1 MYLCLSICLSL
12 CLLCVELFS
21 NIFWLNWSSPTTSSL
36 SVSVCLLLTFYFFV
50 SLFIAPSVFLSVP
63 LSLSLSLPLCFSI
76 SLRASVSLHHKT
88 LKIFFQRIPLKKYFL
103 LQSSW
108 HQSHFSLVTR
118 FSQCHNWKWWYCYH
132 MAISKV
138 CKVTSFSHISSCF
151 IIYSKQTYHN
161 NESLKLEL

>member
-118 FSQCHNWKWWYCYH
+118 FSQCHNWKWWYCNFFVTTWLFQRF
-132 MAISKV
+132 AKSLV
-138 CKVTSFSHISSCF
+138 LVTSVVVSLF
-151 IIYSKQTYHN
+151 IQSKPITT
-161 NESLKLEL
+161 KKV